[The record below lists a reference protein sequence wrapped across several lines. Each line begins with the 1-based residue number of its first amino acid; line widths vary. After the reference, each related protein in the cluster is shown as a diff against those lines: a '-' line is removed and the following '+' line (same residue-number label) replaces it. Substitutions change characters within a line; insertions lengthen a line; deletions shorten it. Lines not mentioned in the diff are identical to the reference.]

1 MKTENFLCLVALF
14 CSLGYQA
21 HSQDLVNV
29 KINSQKQ
36 FQEIEGFGASIIGW
50 RDDVIPIYE
59 DEQYLDFV
67 VNQLGL
73 SIFRMQI
80 WPNVSTE
87 PIENIEDI
95 RHEDFN
101 WEGPGNR
108 GRVNMNFAKRI
119 LEINPE
125 IKIIGSIWS
134 PPAWMKD
141 NKAIDGTRAGFIHD
155 PGRKY
160 DIDNRLSDHMYDH
173 YAKWIYEWIEYMR
186 EQDVPLYAL
195 GPQNELMFTEPYE
208 SSMFTGDEFARL
220 VLKIGQRFEQE
231 GSARP
236 IIYGPEDMTLATYE
250 PDNPTARHSP
260 YVNALMQEEVAPY
273 FDVFA
278 THGYTDGVQAG
289 GRLDPKKYWES
300 IKQFGRPYWITE
312 GGTGGHEWPTP
323 IEDGVASYIHHA
335 LVDGHVSAF
344 VCWQISDVERSTHG
358 IMDMKTPTKKT
369 FAAMHYWKYIRPG
382 FVRVQAES
390 ENGDVRVSAFKDPTT
405 DRLVIVVINNK
416 PGKEI
421 LDVETKTDNGKQFV
435 PYVTSQTKNFEKGE
449 VIAVEDSGIQVEMEG
464 NSIMTLVGS
473 Y

>member
-1 MKTENFLCLVALF
+1 
-14 CSLGYQA
+14 
-21 HSQDLVNV
+21 
-29 KINSQKQ
+29 
-36 FQEIEGFGASIIGW
+36 
-50 RDDVIPIYE
+50 
-59 DEQYLDFV
+59 
-67 VNQLGL
+67 
-73 SIFRMQI
+73 
-80 WPNVSTE
+80 
-87 PIENIEDI
+87 
-95 RHEDFN
+95 
-101 WEGPGNR
+101 
-108 GRVNMNFAKRI
+108 
-119 LEINPE
+119 
-125 IKIIGSIWS
+125 
-134 PPAWMKD
+134 
-141 NKAIDGTRAGFIHD
+141 
-155 PGRKY
+155 
-160 DIDNRLSDHMYDH
+160 
-173 YAKWIYEWIEYMR
+173 
-186 EQDVPLYAL
+186 
-195 GPQNELMFTEPYE
+195 
-208 SSMFTGDEFARL
+208 DEFARL

-289 GRLDPKKYWES
+289 GRLDPRKYWES

-369 FAAMHYWKYIRPG
+369 FVAMHYWKYIRPG

-435 PYVTSQTKNFEKGE
+435 PYVTSQTKNFEPGE
-449 VIAVEDSGIQVEMEG
+449 AITVEDSGIQVEMEG